1 MSSKKGMGLGKGLNA
16 LIGGFEEIETV
27 EKVDITNKVIDVD
40 INKIEPNK
48 HQPRKSFD
56 EESLFEMAESMKNI
70 GVIQP
75 ITVKKINNYF
85 EIITGERRWRA
96 ARIAKLKTVPV
107 IVKDYDELERLE
119 VALIENIQRENLN
132 PLEEAFTYKRF
143 SDEFNLNQE
152 AIASKVG
159 KSRAVVANAMRLLN
173 LDKRV
178 QNFIVESKITNGHAR
193 ALLAVEDSDMQF
205 ELAEK
210 IIEEQLSVR
219 QTEELV
225 KKFNEAITHSVD
237 NIVNKSSNN
246 SEIYNS
252 IANDIKTIL
261 GTKVNIK
268 NGKNKGKIEIEYY
281 SDDELDRLVCM
292 FKKLQ

>member
-225 KKFNEAITHSVD
+225 KKFNEAITHSGD